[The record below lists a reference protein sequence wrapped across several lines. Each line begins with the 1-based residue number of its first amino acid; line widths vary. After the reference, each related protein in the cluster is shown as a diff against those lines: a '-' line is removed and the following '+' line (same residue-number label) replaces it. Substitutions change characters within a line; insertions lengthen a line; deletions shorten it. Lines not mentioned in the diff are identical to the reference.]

1 MYRNFVVWTPNTV
14 LFAALLERR
23 VGVLLV
29 GWCGSC
35 LWVCGADP
43 SCHLT
48 TTSSSSDHL
57 SRSFG
62 HSLLLSSCPQTHDH
76 DEVDN
81 YKAFN

>member
-29 GWCGSC
+29 GWCGCCS
-35 LWVCGADP
+35 WVCGADP

-48 TTSSSSDHL
+48 TTTSSSDYP

-62 HSLLLSSCPQTHDH
+62 HFCCIHTRKSHDH
-76 DEVDN
+76 GEVDN
-81 YKAFN
+81 DKALN